1 MMKNASGEIIYVG
14 KAKILPNRL
23 KSYFTGSHNAKTTR
37 MVMDVVTFDYI
48 ITSSEL
54 EAFILE
60 LNLIK
65 EHRPRYNIMMMDDKT
80 YPYIYLTDELH
91 PRVLITRD
99 INKHKG
105 KFFGPYPNSFAAR
118 ETVELINKVYPLR
131 KCRNIPKKECLYYRI
146 GQCLGP
152 CINKVEEASYD
163 QIRQSIT
170 RFLSGNDSEMIEILD
185 KKMEEASANLEFEKA
200 IEYREMI
207 HNLEE
212 TIKRQKITLTDQVTR
227 DIIGFAHKED
237 VLSIQIFH
245 MRSGKIISRSGD
257 VVDITGDT
265 EETFTDYIVDFYKLG
280 NQLLPKEILLPYVE
294 NKDVLAQ
301 VLNTKVIVPI
311 RGEKKKLVD
320 LVCENALNN
329 LDQLNKERMLKALKT
344 VRPLEELADILKL
357 EYPQV
362 IEVFDNSNL
371 QGSNAVSAMVC
382 YIDGKPSRKDYRK
395 YKIRTVEGADDYH
408 TMKEVITR
416 RYSRVISEN
425 LRKPNLIIVDGGK
438 PQVTGAQ
445 EALSEI
451 KVTDIPV
458 IGLIKD
464 DHHRTR
470 GIMNSNHEEIILDKK
485 SNLFL
490 LLESMQDEVH
500 RFAITFHQD
509 LRSKTALES
518 ALDNIDGIGKK
529 RKHTLLANFENIEE
543 IKKASIEK
551 LASLGFSPQVIK
563 NLMSALNGS
572 DQVSR

>member
-1 MMKNASGEIIYVG
+1 
-14 KAKILPNRL
+14 
-23 KSYFTGSHNAKTTR
+23 
-37 MVMDVVTFDYI
+37 
-48 ITSSEL
+48 
-54 EAFILE
+54 
-60 LNLIK
+60 
-65 EHRPRYNIMMMDDKT
+65 MMMDDKT